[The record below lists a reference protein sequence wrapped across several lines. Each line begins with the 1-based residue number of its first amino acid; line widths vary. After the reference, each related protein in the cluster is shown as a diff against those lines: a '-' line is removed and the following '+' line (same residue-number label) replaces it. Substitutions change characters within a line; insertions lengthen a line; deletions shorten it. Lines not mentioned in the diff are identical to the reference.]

1 MWIPNGNICK
11 NNQLNNENKMTEF
24 EVLMPLIGG
33 VLIGIAASML
43 LLFNGRIAGV
53 SGIFG
58 GMLFQQGKERAWR
71 LSFVIGLIAGGI
83 LLYNL
88 NAEFFENS
96 SGRGLLA
103 VTIAG
108 LLVGIGTRVGG
119 GCTSGH
125 GVCGIG
131 RLSGRS
137 LVATVT
143 FVFAGMVAVVL
154 VKFFPL

>member
-1 MWIPNGNICK
+1 
-11 NNQLNNENKMTEF
+11 MTEF
-24 EVLMPLIGG
+24 EVIMPLTGG

-43 LLFNGRIAGV
+43 LLFSGKIAGV

-58 GMLFQQGKERAWR
+58 GMLFQKGNERAWR
-71 LSFVIGLIAGGI
+71 LSFITGLIAGGI

-88 NAEFFENS
+88 NANFFENS
-96 SGRGLLA
+96 SGKALL
-103 VTIAG
+103 VVNIAG
-108 LLVGIGTRVGG
+108 LLVGIGTRIGG

-131 RLSGRS
+131 RLSVRS
-137 LVATVT
+137 IVATVA

>member
-1 MWIPNGNICK
+1 
-11 NNQLNNENKMTEF
+11 MTEF
-24 EVLMPLIGG
+24 EVIMPLIGG
-33 VLIGIAASML
+33 ILIGFAASML
-43 LLFNGRIAGV
+43 LLFSGKIAGV

-58 GMLFQQGKERAWR
+58 GMLFQKGNERAWK
-71 LSFVIGLIAGGI
+71 LSFIAGLIFGGI
-83 LLYNL
+83 LLYIL
-88 NAEFFENS
+88 NAEIFENT

-137 LVATVT
+137 IVATVT
-143 FVFAGMVAVVL
+143 FVVAGIAVVSF
-154 VKFFPL
+154 VKSFYH

>member
-1 MWIPNGNICK
+1 M
-11 NNQLNNENKMTEF
+11 
-24 EVLMPLIGG
+24 LMPLTGG
-33 VLIGIAASML
+33 ILIGFSASMM
-43 LLFNGRIAGV
+43 LLFSGRIAGV

-58 GMLFQQGKERAWR
+58 GILFQQGKERAWR
-71 LSFVIGLIAGGI
+71 LSFITGLIFGGI
-83 LLYNL
+83 LLYAI

-103 VTIAG
+103 VNIAG
-108 LLVGIGTRVGG
+108 FLVGIGTRVGG

-131 RLSGRS
+131 RLSVRS
-137 LVATVT
+137 IVATVA

>member
-1 MWIPNGNICK
+1 
-11 NNQLNNENKMTEF
+11 MTDF
-24 EVLMPLIGG
+24 EVLMPLTGG
-33 VLIGIAASML
+33 ILIGIAASMM
-43 LLFNGRIAGV
+43 LLFSGRIAGV

-71 LSFVIGLIAGGI
+71 LSFITGLIFGGI
-83 LLYNL
+83 LLYAI

-103 VTIAG
+103 VNIAG
-108 LLVGIGTRVGG
+108 FLVGIGTRIGG

-131 RLSGRS
+131 RLSVRS
-137 LVATVT
+137 IVATVT

-154 VKFFPL
+154 IKSFSF

>member
-1 MWIPNGNICK
+1 
-11 NNQLNNENKMTEF
+11 MTEF
-24 EVLMPLIGG
+24 EVLMPLTGG
-33 VLIGIAASML
+33 VLIGISASMM
-43 LLFNGRIAGV
+43 LLFSGRIAGV

-58 GMLFQQGKERAWR
+58 GTLFKHGKERAWR
-71 LSFVIGLIAGGI
+71 FSFIAGLIAGGV
-83 LLYNL
+83 LLYII

-108 LLVGIGTRVGG
+108 LLVGIGTRIGG

-131 RLSGRS
+131 RFSGRS
-137 LVATVT
+137 LTATVT
-143 FVFAGMVAVVL
+143 FVLAGMAIVVL
-154 VKFFPL
+154 VESFYY

>member
-1 MWIPNGNICK
+1 
-11 NNQLNNENKMTEF
+11 MTEF
-24 EVLMPLIGG
+24 EVLMPLTGG
-33 VLIGIAASML
+33 ILIGIAASMM
-43 LLFNGRIAGV
+43 LLFSGKIAGV

-58 GMLFQQGKERAWR
+58 GMLFQKGNERAWK
-71 LSFVIGLIAGGI
+71 LSFIAGLITGGI
-83 LLYNL
+83 LLNIL
-88 NAEFFENS
+88 NAEIFENT
-96 SGRGLLA
+96 SGRGLFI

-137 LVATVT
+137 IVATVT
-143 FVFAGMVAVVL
+143 FVVAGMAIVAL
-154 VKFFPL
+154 VQSFYY

>member
-1 MWIPNGNICK
+1 
-11 NNQLNNENKMTEF
+11 MTEF
-24 EVLMPLIGG
+24 EILMSLTGG
-33 VLIGIAASML
+33 ILIGIAASMM
-43 LLFNGRIAGV
+43 LLFNGKVAGV

-58 GMLFQQGKERAWR
+58 GMLFQQGEERAWQ
-71 LSFVIGLIAGGI
+71 LSFIAGLIAGGI
-83 LLYNL
+83 LLFIIH
-88 NAEFFENS
+88 AEFFENS
-96 SGRGLLA
+96 SGRDLLTA
-103 VTIAG
+103 TIAG

-143 FVFAGMVAVVL
+143 FMFAGMVIVAL
-154 VKFFPL
+154 VQSFYH

>member
-1 MWIPNGNICK
+1 M
-11 NNQLNNENKMTEF
+11 
-24 EVLMPLIGG
+24 LMPLTGG
-33 VLIGIAASML
+33 ILIGISASMM
-43 LLFNGRIAGV
+43 LLFSGRIAGV

-71 LSFVIGLIAGGI
+71 LSFITGLIGGGI
-83 LLYNL
+83 LLYAI

-103 VTIAG
+103 VNIAG
-108 LLVGIGTRVGG
+108 FLVGIGTRIGG

-131 RLSGRS
+131 RLSVRS
-137 LVATVT
+137 IVATVA

>member
-1 MWIPNGNICK
+1 
-11 NNQLNNENKMTEF
+11 MTDF
-24 EVLMPLIGG
+24 EVLMPLTGG
-33 VLIGIAASML
+33 ILIGISASMM
-43 LLFNGRIAGV
+43 LLFSGRIAGV

-71 LSFVIGLIAGGI
+71 LSFITGLIGGGI
-83 LLYNL
+83 LLYAI

-103 VTIAG
+103 VNIAG
-108 LLVGIGTRVGG
+108 FLVGIGTRVGG

-131 RLSGRS
+131 RLSVRS
-137 LVATVT
+137 IVATVT

-154 VKFFPL
+154 VKFFSF

>member
-1 MWIPNGNICK
+1 
-11 NNQLNNENKMTEF
+11 MTEF
-24 EVLMPLIGG
+24 EILMPLTGG
-33 VLIGIAASML
+33 ILIGIAASMM
-43 LLFNGRIAGV
+43 LLFNGKVAGV

-58 GMLFQQGKERAWR
+58 GMLFQQGEERAWQ
-71 LSFVIGLIAGGI
+71 LSFIAGLIAGGV
-83 LLYNL
+83 LLYII

-108 LLVGIGTRVGG
+108 LLVGIGTRIGG

-143 FVFAGMVAVVL
+143 FVLAGMAIVAL
-154 VKFFPL
+154 VQSFYY

>member
-1 MWIPNGNICK
+1 
-11 NNQLNNENKMTEF
+11 MTDF
-24 EVLMPLIGG
+24 EVLMPLTGG
-33 VLIGIAASML
+33 ILIGISASMM
-43 LLFNGRIAGV
+43 LLFSGRIAGV

-71 LSFVIGLIAGGI
+71 LSFITGLIGGGI
-83 LLYNL
+83 LLYAI

-103 VTIAG
+103 VNIAG
-108 LLVGIGTRVGG
+108 FLVGIGTRIGG

-131 RLSGRS
+131 RLSVRS
-137 LVATVT
+137 IVATVT

-154 VKFFPL
+154 HKSFSF

>member
-1 MWIPNGNICK
+1 
-11 NNQLNNENKMTEF
+11 MTDF
-24 EVLMPLIGG
+24 EVLMPLTGG
-33 VLIGIAASML
+33 ILIGIAASMM
-43 LLFNGRIAGV
+43 LLFSGRIAGV

-71 LSFVIGLIAGGI
+71 LSFITGLIAGGI
-83 LLYNL
+83 LLYTI

-103 VTIAG
+103 VNIAG
-108 LLVGIGTRVGG
+108 LLVGIGTRIGG

-131 RLSGRS
+131 RLSVRS
-137 LVATVT
+137 IVATVT

-154 VKFFPL
+154 VKSFSY

>member
-1 MWIPNGNICK
+1 
-11 NNQLNNENKMTEF
+11 MTEF
-24 EVLMPLIGG
+24 EVLMPLTGG
-33 VLIGIAASML
+33 ILIGIAASMM
-43 LLFNGRIAGV
+43 LLFSGKIAGV

-58 GMLFQQGKERAWR
+58 GMLFQQGEERAWR
-71 LSFVIGLIAGGI
+71 LSFVAGLITGGI
-83 LLYNL
+83 LLYIL

-131 RLSGRS
+131 RLSLRS
-137 LVATVT
+137 IVATVT
-143 FVFAGMVAVVL
+143 FVLAGMAIVVL
-154 VKFFPL
+154 VQSFYY

>member
-1 MWIPNGNICK
+1 
-11 NNQLNNENKMTEF
+11 MTEF
-24 EVLMPLIGG
+24 EILMPLTGG
-33 VLIGIAASML
+33 ILIGIAASMM
-43 LLFNGRIAGV
+43 LLFNGKVAGV

-58 GMLFQQGKERAWR
+58 GMLFQQGEERAWQ
-71 LSFVIGLIAGGI
+71 LSFIAGLIAGGI
-83 LLYNL
+83 LLFIIH
-88 NAEFFENS
+88 AEFFEIS
-96 SGRGLLA
+96 SGRGLLTA
-103 VTIAG
+103 TIAG

-143 FVFAGMVAVVL
+143 FMFAGMVIVAL
-154 VKFFPL
+154 VQSFYH

>member
-1 MWIPNGNICK
+1 
-11 NNQLNNENKMTEF
+11 MTDF
-24 EVLMPLIGG
+24 EVLMPLTGG
-33 VLIGIAASML
+33 ILIGIAASMM
-43 LLFNGRIAGV
+43 LLFSGRIAGV

-71 LSFVIGLIAGGI
+71 LSFITGLIGGGI
-83 LLYNL
+83 LLYTI

-103 VTIAG
+103 VNIAG
-108 LLVGIGTRVGG
+108 LLVGIGTRIGG

-131 RLSGRS
+131 RLSVRS
-137 LVATVT
+137 TVATVT
-143 FVFAGMVAVVL
+143 FVFAGMLAVAL
-154 VKFFPL
+154 VKSFSY

>member
-1 MWIPNGNICK
+1 M
-11 NNQLNNENKMTEF
+11 
-24 EVLMPLIGG
+24 LMPLTGG
-33 VLIGIAASML
+33 ILIGISASMM
-43 LLFNGRIAGV
+43 LLFSGRIAGV

-71 LSFVIGLIAGGI
+71 LSFITGLIGGGI
-83 LLYNL
+83 LLYAI

-103 VTIAG
+103 VNIAG
-108 LLVGIGTRVGG
+108 FLVGIGTRIGG

-131 RLSGRS
+131 RLSVRS
-137 LVATVT
+137 IVATVT
-143 FVFAGMVAVVL
+143 FVFAGMVAVGL
-154 VKFFPL
+154 LKSFSF

>member
-1 MWIPNGNICK
+1 M
-11 NNQLNNENKMTEF
+11 MEF
-24 EVLMPLIGG
+24 EVIMPLTGG
-33 VLIGIAASML
+33 ILIGFAASML
-43 LLFNGRIAGV
+43 LLFNGKIAGV

-58 GMLFQQGKERAWR
+58 GMLFQKGNERAWK
-71 LSFVIGLIAGGI
+71 LSFIAGLIFGGI
-83 LLYNL
+83 LLYIL
-88 NAEFFENS
+88 NAEIFENT

-137 LVATVT
+137 IVATVT
-143 FVFAGMVAVVL
+143 FVVAGIAVVSF
-154 VKFFPL
+154 VKSFYH

>member
-1 MWIPNGNICK
+1 
-11 NNQLNNENKMTEF
+11 MTEF
-24 EVLMPLIGG
+24 EVLVPLTGG
-33 VLIGIAASML
+33 ILIGIAASMI
-43 LLFNGRIAGV
+43 LLFNGKIAGV

-71 LSFVIGLIAGGI
+71 LSFIAGLIAGGI
-83 LLYNL
+83 MLYII
-88 NAEFFENS
+88 NAEFFEIS

-131 RLSGRS
+131 RLSIRS

-143 FVFAGMVAVVL
+143 FVFAGMVTVAL
-154 VKFFPL
+154 VKSLYY